1 MHTELAGH
9 HAQPEFSL
17 QDLKLQVDDGTR
29 LNSELKEQ
37 VAVAERRNALLQAE
51 VEELRSL
58 QEQTERSRR
67 LAEEEL
73 LEATEKINLFH
84 VQVGPI
90 NSPLAASAG
99 WRQQFPHS
107 QPWS

>member
-1 MHTELAGH
+1 M
-9 HAQPEFSL
+9 
-17 QDLKLQVDDGTR
+17 QVDDSTC

-51 VEELRSL
+51 VEELKSL

-84 VQVGPI
+84 AQVGPI
-90 NSPLAASAG
+90 NSPLASSAG
-99 WRQQFPHS
+99 WRQKFLHS

>member
-1 MHTELAGH
+1 M
-9 HAQPEFSL
+9 
-17 QDLKLQVDDGTR
+17 QVDDGTR
-29 LNSELKEQ
+29 LHSELKEQ

-90 NSPLAASAG
+90 NSPSAASAG

-107 QPWS
+107 QPQS